1 MFRAIPARRPCA
13 ATCYGIVEIQ
23 PSVRAAFLALTWIS
37 AIMAMTLLAVAL
49 PLPARIALCLCAAT
63 GCVPV
68 IRSTFLLAGPAA
80 VRSLRWS
87 GNGLWVRF
95 GGRTG
100 EETAELAAGSFRMGQ
115 SLLVLRLKTCD
126 RTACVFIDGGGQEI
140 QGFRRLCRYLQS
152 GLKPP
157 S

>member
-1 MFRAIPARRPCA
+1 MFRAIPARRPYA
-13 ATCYGIVEIQ
+13 ATCSGIIEIQ
-23 PSVRAAFLALTWIS
+23 PSARAAILALIWIG
-37 AIMAMTLLAVAL
+37 ACMAMTLLAVDL
-49 PLPARIALCLCAAT
+49 PLPARIALCVCAAT
-63 GCVPV
+63 VCVPV

-95 GGRTG
+95 GGAAQ
-100 EETAELAAGSFRMGQ
+100 EQSAELAPGSFRMGQ
-115 SLLVLRLKTCD
+115 FLLVLRLKTCD
-126 RTACVFIDGGGQEI
+126 RTACVLIDGGGQDI

-152 GLKPP
+152 GLNPP